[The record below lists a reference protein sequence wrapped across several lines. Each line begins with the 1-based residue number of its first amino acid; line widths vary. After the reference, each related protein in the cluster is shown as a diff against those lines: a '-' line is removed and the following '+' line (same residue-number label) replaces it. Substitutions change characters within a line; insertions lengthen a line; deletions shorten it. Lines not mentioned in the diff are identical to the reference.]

1 MTDSKPIDKLPAELP
16 DPERFNL
23 STYVVAGQ
31 VYQRKQD
38 ADGRWYWVAIH
49 PPPLRKTPRPYHH
62 E

>member
-1 MTDSKPIDKLPAELP
+1 MTDDTAPLPAELP

-38 ADGRWYWVAIH
+38 AEGQRIIPALLQGGHYES
-49 PPPLRKTPRPYHH
+49 RESR
-62 E
+62 

>member
-1 MTDSKPIDKLPAELP
+1 MTDDTRPLPPELP
-16 DPERFNL
+16 DPARFTL

-38 ADGRWYWVAIH
+38 DAGRWYWVAIH
-49 PPPLRKTPRPYHH
+49 PPPMRETPRPYHH